1 MRKEIDLPEDLTEQQ
16 YLFGANDKNLK
27 LLRERLNIKVITR
40 GEHLILEGTPKEIQT
55 AEKIIY
61 KVLRKINNGHSN
73 VDKDIDLALEGHG
86 HNVSNN
92 SIKTE
97 RNTIEAKTAGQLK
110 YINAIKNNGL
120 VFAMG
125 PAGTG
130 KTFIATACA
139 VEALRRGEVERL
151 ILTRPAVE
159 AGESLGFLPGDL
171 KEKVDP
177 YLRPIYDAL
186 SDMLGRRQMLH
197 YIDTGVIE
205 IAPLAFM
212 RGRTLNRSFVIL
224 DEAQNTLPTQMKMLL
239 TRLGKNSRCI
249 VNGDITQIDLA
260 NPERCGLIHATN
272 ILHDVKNVAIIHL
285 QNKDV
290 VRHRLVADIVKA
302 YDDHEKIEEDIS
314 LHQDEILE

>member
-1 MRKEIDLPEDLTEQQ
+1 MRKEIELPEDFTEQQ
-16 YLFGANDKNLK
+16 YLFGTNDKNLK

-40 GEHLILEGTPKEIQT
+40 GEHLILEGSAREIKV

-61 KVLRKINNGHSN
+61 RVLRKINSGHSN
-73 VDKDIDLALEGHG
+73 IDKDIDLALENHG
-86 HNVSNN
+86 NQENHTA
-92 SIKTE
+92 IRTE
-97 RNTIEAKTAGQLK
+97 KNTIEAKTSGQLR
-110 YINAIKNNGL
+110 YIQAIKNNGL
-120 VFAMG
+120 VLAMG

-159 AGESLGFLPGDL
+159 AGENLGFLPGDL

-186 SDMLGRRQMLH
+186 SDMLGRKQMMY
-197 YIDTGVIE
+197 YIDTRIIE

-224 DEAQNTLPTQMKMLL
+224 DEAQNTSPSQMKMLL

-260 NPERCGLIHATN
+260 NPEKCGLIHAAN
-272 ILHDVKNVAIIHL
+272 ILRGVRNVEIINLH
-285 QNKDV
+285 NKDV
-290 VRHRLVADIVKA
+290 VRHKLVADIVKA
-302 YDDHEKIEEDIS
+302 YDDYEKIEEDIS
-314 LHQDEILE
+314 LQPDLNK